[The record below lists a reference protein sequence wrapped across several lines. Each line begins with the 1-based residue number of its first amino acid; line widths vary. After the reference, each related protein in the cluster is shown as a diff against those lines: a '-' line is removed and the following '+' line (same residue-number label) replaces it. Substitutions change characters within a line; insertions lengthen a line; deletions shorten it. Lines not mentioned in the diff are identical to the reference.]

1 MELILLVLIAGAVG
15 YFLAGSRFSE
25 PIDETTGKVAET
37 SRGWASSVGD
47 WWRGLFGK
55 RQQEVVDVESYEP
68 AEEETEAEKKPAQRR
83 ASRRK
88 SESESET
95 EEAE

>member
-1 MELILLVLIAGAVG
+1 MELILLVLVAGAVG

-37 SRGWASSVGD
+37 SKGWASSIGD

-55 RQQEVVDVESYEP
+55 RQQQVVDVESSEP
-68 AEEETEAEKKPAQRR
+68 AEEEVEAEKKPAQRR

-88 SESESET
+88 SESE
-95 EEAE
+95 AENEDTA

>member
-1 MELILLVLIAGAVG
+1 MELILLILIAGAVG

-68 AEEETEAEKKPAQRR
+68 AEEGTEVEKKPAQRR
-83 ASRRK
+83 TSRRK

-95 EEAE
+95 EETE